1 MAASMLPSHL
11 QGLQAA
17 LAVGVIVLTIKAN
30 EEAFLSFGEVPF
42 FFLSALQAFCLPPC
56 FEGSIVFRLHD
67 GYFN

>member
-42 FFLSALQAFCLPPC
+42 FFFFQRYKLLLAALF
-56 FEGSIVFRLHD
+56 
-67 GYFN
+67 